1 MMAIP
6 HERMPQSVM
15 CETQYGY
22 IQFRDSIQNEQVYR
36 LLTGC
41 RWATPHLEI
50 GEETEDV
57 VDAITQAQWRYAQKH
72 FPLQRT
78 YIFKIFKSGVR
89 YKHIHAMVYQ

>member
-1 MMAIP
+1 MAIGIWMFFREKLTPVRSQMMAIP

-41 RWATPHLEI
+41 DGQH
-50 GEETEDV
+50 
-57 VDAITQAQWRYAQKH
+57 
-72 FPLQRT
+72 
-78 YIFKIFKSGVR
+78 
-89 YKHIHAMVYQ
+89 HIWK